1 MSHLLLLFFKQTL
14 STNICSSFVE
24 ELTNTGV
31 DWSKPEK
38 IHVKEHPAPRGSGK
52 INLQTGRN
60 PELKMCCCFILCS
73 WVMLQ
78 EFTALSRVLQWLC
91 QTKLS
96 VGATSG
102 PGQILNKQQE
112 ALGLIQKGKG
122 ILTPTGT
129 NRAQG
134 QHLVCF
140 TDAFPLSQR
149 NSKTSVD
156 REHYD

>member
-14 STNICSSFVE
+14 STNICSSFME
-24 ELTNTGV
+24 ELTNSGV

-38 IHVKEHPAPRGSGK
+38 IHVKEDPAARSRSK

-60 PELKMCCCFILCS
+60 PELKMCCCSILYS

-78 EFTALSRVLQWLC
+78 EFIILSWVLQWLC
-91 QTKLS
+91 QRKLS
-96 VGATSG
+96 VGATPG

-122 ILTPTGT
+122 RLTPTGT
-129 NRAQG
+129 NRAG
-134 QHLVCF
+134 QHLVSC

-149 NSKTSVD
+149 NSKNGVD
-156 REHYD
+156 REHHD